1 VTLVDPPNGTFN
13 VGLNIKPH
21 VSFSEPVNELTIPA
35 ALSLSYENGG
45 PSVPATVTVAA
56 NRLSAT
62 IAPSAPLLPNTEYE
76 VSICGYAD
84 IAGNS
89 GYCMAGSTFVTG
101 ASADT
106 SNVTVA
112 TIVPRTPKRACR

>member
-1 VTLVDPPNGTFN
+1 
-13 VGLNIKPH
+13 
-21 VSFSEPVNELTIPA
+21 
-35 ALSLSYENGG
+35 
-45 PSVPATVTVAA
+45 
-56 NRLSAT
+56 
-62 IAPSAPLLPNTEYE
+62 

-112 TIVPRTPKRACR
+112 TIVPSNAQTGVPLTLRLSR